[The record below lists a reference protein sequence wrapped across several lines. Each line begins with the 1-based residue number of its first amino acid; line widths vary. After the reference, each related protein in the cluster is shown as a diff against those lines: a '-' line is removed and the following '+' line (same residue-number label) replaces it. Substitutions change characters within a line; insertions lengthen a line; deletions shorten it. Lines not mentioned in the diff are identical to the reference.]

1 MPVDAITFDLWDTL
15 VVDDS
20 DEADRAAQ
28 GLLSKPLARQALF
41 TTELSTHHP
50 DLAKDALSDAWNIGL
65 ARFRHAWKVDQHTP
79 SVAWRID
86 QALRTLGVARTPG
99 FDALVDAIERM
110 ELDLPPQPVAGIK
123 DALDALAGRY
133 RLGIISDTIVTP
145 GRHLRGILRQH
156 GLFDYFDAFVF
167 SDEAGAS
174 KPSPRVFAQ
183 ASQQLK
189 TPLFSMAH
197 VGDRE
202 ANDVAGPLA
211 VGMKAVLFLAV
222 VDRGSQATAATAS
235 CARAADLP
243 DTIAAL

>member
-20 DEADRAAQ
+20 DEATRAAQ

-41 TTELSTHHP
+41 TAELSAHHP
-50 DLAKDALSDAWNIGL
+50 DLAKAAISDAWNIAL
-65 ARFRHAWKVDQHTP
+65 ARFRYAWKVDHHTP
-79 SVAWRID
+79 CVAWRVD
-86 QALRTLGVARTPG
+86 QALSVLGLARTPG

-123 DALDALAGRY
+123 AALDTLAGRY
-133 RLGIISDTIVTP
+133 RLGIISDAIVTP
-145 GRHLRGILRQH
+145 GRHLRGILEQH
-156 GLFDYFDAFVF
+156 RLLEYFEAFVF

-174 KPSPRVFAQ
+174 KPSPRVFTQ
-183 ASQQLK
+183 ASQQLGA
-189 TPLFSMAH
+189 PLFSMAH

-202 ANDVAGPLA
+202 SNDVAGPLA
-211 VGMKAVLFLAV
+211 VGMKAVLFLAAI
-222 VDRGSQATAATAS
+222 DRGSQATRATAT

-243 DTIAAL
+243 DIIAAF